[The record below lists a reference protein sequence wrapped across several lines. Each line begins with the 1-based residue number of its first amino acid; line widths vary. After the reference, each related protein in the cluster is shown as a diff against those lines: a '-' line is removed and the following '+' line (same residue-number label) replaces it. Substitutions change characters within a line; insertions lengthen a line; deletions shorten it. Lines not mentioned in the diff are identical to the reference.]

1 MKKFLTIAAVVLA
14 AVVTHAQD
22 ISGVWQGT
30 LSASGKDLRIVF
42 RITSVDGTF
51 RAVGY
56 SIDQGSQ
63 AIPVSVT
70 QEVCVLG
77 QIRGVGGIRIPR
89 PFQVTE
95 PAPSV
100 IVSAVIG

>member
-14 AVVTHAQD
+14 AVVAHAQD

-30 LSASGKDLRIVF
+30 LSAGGKDLRIVF

-70 QEVCVLG
+70 QEGATVRLAIVA
-77 QIRGVGGIRIPR
+77 IGGNYEVS
-89 PFQVTE
+89 FQ
-95 PAPSV
+95 SV
-100 IVSAVIG
+100 